1 MFGIALSQN
10 KKHIEKVFVL
20 LLWMKENKRKKGYTL
35 TPMRYDKITLS
46 IPDFREM
53 TLCPQ
58 NDQIS

>member
-35 TPMRYDKITLS
+35 TPMRYDEITLS
-46 IPDFREM
+46 ISDF
-53 TLCPQ
+53 
-58 NDQIS
+58 